1 MGIKEGPSMV
11 NIHSH
16 SRTIA
21 ISAMALPIGAFAAY
35 VAYLV
40 IPEVL
45 RVVVPVVVQSVVTQ

>member
-1 MGIKEGPSMV
+1 MV